1 MIVTNPVNSMVPLAC
16 GVFKKAGK
24 PNDCAIFGL
33 TTLNLVRASTFVAEE
48 MGLDPCEDNVP
59 VIGGHSDPTII
70 PLFSQTTPEIC
81 LSEVSL
87 KSRFTIYLN
96 TVFMI

>member
-16 GVFKKAGK
+16 EVFKKAGK

-33 TTLNLVRASTFVAEE
+33 TTLDLVRASIFVAEE
-48 MGLDPCEDNVP
+48 VGLDPCEVKVP
-59 VIGGHSDPTII
+59 VIGAHSDPKII
-70 PLFSQTTPEIC
+70 PLFSQTLEIC

-87 KSRFTIYLN
+87 KSRLTMFLIKYL
-96 TVFMI
+96 

>member
-24 PNDCAIFGL
+24 PNDSAIFGL
-33 TTLNLVRASTFVAEE
+33 TTLDQVRASTFVAEE